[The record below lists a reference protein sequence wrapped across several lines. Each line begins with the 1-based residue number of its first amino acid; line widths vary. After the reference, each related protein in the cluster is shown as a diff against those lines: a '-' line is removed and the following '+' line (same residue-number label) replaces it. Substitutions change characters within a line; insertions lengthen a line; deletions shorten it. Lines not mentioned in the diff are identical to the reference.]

1 MILTYFSTRI
11 KTTNSMEKNNI
22 AETLKEAISYLKDNK
37 VSYEDEKGN
46 VYTLEQAKR
55 EKVFVRLIDGKS
67 KGEEILSNLGLDISQ
82 NSVRNLLSELA
93 GLVGGRGSSATS
105 SKVSKRLSED
115 EKRSLVNEFNESGS
129 KNKREFTNNKGVGY
143 QSFLKWEKEFS
154 QPK

>member
-1 MILTYFSTRI
+1 
-11 KTTNSMEKNNI
+11 MEKNNI

-37 VSYEDEKGN
+37 VSYEDEQGN

-55 EKVFVRLIDGKS
+55 EKIFVRLIDGKS
-67 KGEEILSNLGLDISQ
+67 KGEEILSDLGLDITQS
-82 NSVRNLLSELA
+82 SVRNLLSELA
-93 GLVGGRGSSATS
+93 SLVGGKGSSAPS
-105 SKVSKRLSED
+105 SRTSKRLSED

-154 QPK
+154 QSK